1 MELKSP
7 GWALGRA
14 LFRGIIAVVVGRLSV
29 INWLRVGIMPKEITN
44 RASIKF
50 SNKRFSL
57 LLGLCLGACLSLTAS
72 MTMAAELKIGF
83 VNAAQVLEQA
93 PQADAARQRL
103 EKEFSPR
110 DKKLVSSQKA
120 VRKLEEKLTRDGA
133 IMSESE
139 RRKLERDILSQKRE
153 LKRQQEEFRE
163 DLNIRRN
170 EAFDKL
176 RRRVFEVINDI
187 AKTEK
192 YDLVVS
198 DGVVYAN
205 DRIDITP
212 KVVAKLK
219 QEFAA
224 SSKKK

>member
-1 MELKSP
+1 MSIKSMSNS
-7 GWALGRA
+7 G
-14 LFRGIIAVVVGRLSV
+14 FKRLSL
-29 INWLRVGIMPKEITN
+29 IIT
-44 RASIKF
+44 I
-50 SNKRFSL
+50 
-57 LLGLCLGACLSLTAS
+57 CLGAGLALFGTAAS
-72 MTMAAELKIGF
+72 AAELKIGF
-83 VNAAQVLEQA
+83 VNAAQVLEAA
-93 PQADAARQRL
+93 PQADAARKRL

-110 DKKLVSSQKA
+110 DKKLVASQQA
-120 VRKLEEKLTRDGA
+120 VHKLEEKLGRDGA

-153 LKRQQEEFRE
+153 LKRAQEEFRE

-187 AKTEK
+187 AKKEK

-205 DRIDITP
+205 ARIDLT
-212 KVVAKLK
+212 KTVVSRLK
-219 QEFAA
+219 QEFKAA
-224 SSKKK
+224 AQK

>member
-1 MELKSP
+1 MS
-7 GWALGRA
+7 
-14 LFRGIIAVVVGRLSV
+14 
-29 INWLRVGIMPKEITN
+29 KEIMN
-44 RASIKF
+44 RRSINF
-50 SNKRFSL
+50 PNKRSSL
-57 LLGLCLGACLSLTAS
+57 LLGLCFGVCLSLAAGAAV
-72 MTMAAELKIGF
+72 AAEIKIGF
-83 VNAAQVLEQA
+83 VNAAQVLEEA
-93 PQADAARQRL
+93 PQADAARERL

-153 LKRQQEEFRE
+153 LKRSQEEFRE

-187 AKTEK
+187 AKSEK

-198 DGVVYAN
+198 DGVVYAT
-205 DRIDITP
+205 DRIDITG

-224 SSKKK
+224 SKKK

>member
-1 MELKSP
+1 MS
-7 GWALGRA
+7 
-14 LFRGIIAVVVGRLSV
+14 
-29 INWLRVGIMPKEITN
+29 KEIMN
-44 RASIKF
+44 RRSIKF
-50 SNKRFSL
+50 PNKRLGL
-57 LLGLCLGACLSLTAS
+57 LLGLCFGVCLSLAAS
-72 MTMAAELKIGF
+72 AAVAAEIKIGF
-83 VNAAQVLEQA
+83 VNAAQVLEEA
-93 PQADAARQRL
+93 PQADAARKRL

-110 DKKLVSSQKA
+110 DKKLVSAQKA

-153 LKRQQEEFRE
+153 LKRSQEEFRE

-176 RRRVFEVINDI
+176 RRRVFEVINAI
-187 AKTEK
+187 AEAEK

-198 DGVVYAN
+198 DGVVFAN
-205 DRIDITP
+205 DRINITG

-224 SSKKK
+224 TKKK